1 MLGVNVMF
9 KTDELYELISWL
21 LLSMVWFGK
30 GITRTTVSVESAQN
44 REIFPGE
51 AKTSEPVFEPRLPIA
66 EESRVTSNEVW
77 FYGEALALNRNKK
90 NRSNERRRKD
100 DRREGSAEDNKKAG
114 E

>member
-1 MLGVNVMF
+1 MLKM
-9 KTDELYELISWL
+9 DELYELISWL
-21 LLSMVWFGK
+21 ILSMVWFGK
-30 GITRTTVSVESAQN
+30 GIPRTTVSVESAQN

-51 AKTSEPVFEPRLPIA
+51 AKTSEPVFEPILAIA
-66 EESRVTSNEVW
+66 KESRLTKNEVW

-100 DRREGSAEDNKKAG
+100 DRRECAVEDNKKAG